1 MNNKLYTVYSV
12 QIRETGDILGIF
24 DCEEDAMEEIER
36 QEQEDTDNN
45 EYQDKY
51 YSVYEHEVDLSD
63 GKLLDKD

>member
-36 QEQEDTDNN
+36 QEQKGGM
-45 EYQDKY
+45 KY
-51 YSVYEHEVDLSD
+51 KKMKKWTASKTL
-63 GKLLDKD
+63 KKKC